1 MNTRSVGRPQPKFK
15 TPFKAGLA
23 PGEPGR
29 LELERK
35 SAEKMKT
42 ASAHVS
48 KPTHVKAHT
57 ARAEVK
63 KSRHVAFDLSAFC
76 ASLRG

>member
-1 MNTRSVGRPQPKFK
+1 MNTRSVRRPQPKFK

-35 SAEKMKT
+35 SAEEMKT
-42 ASAHVS
+42 PEAHVS
-48 KPTHVKAHT
+48 KPRRTEKQ
-57 ARAEVK
+57 ARP
-63 KSRHVAFDLSAFC
+63 L
-76 ASLRG
+76 